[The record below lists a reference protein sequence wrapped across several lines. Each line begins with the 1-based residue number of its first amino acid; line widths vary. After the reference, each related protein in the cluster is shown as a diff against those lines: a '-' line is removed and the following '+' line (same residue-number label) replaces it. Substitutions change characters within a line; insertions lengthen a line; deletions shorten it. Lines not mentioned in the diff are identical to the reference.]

1 MPCTGVFYM
10 SFNALSRPR
19 SVYLHWPFCPYK
31 CHFCPF
37 VALASHDQF
46 MDQYHNALIAEIKKF
61 GANFEGKLPIDTI
74 YMGGGTPSTYPDHL
88 LLDTFGILNNVFDF
102 DATCEITIEV
112 NPGTVRKEQVKLW
125 REMGINR
132 LSIGVQSI
140 KDQVLQK
147 LNRHQSAAQV
157 REVLDFASM
166 HFDNLSVDFILGLP
180 DVSFKEWQEL
190 LQAAVQWPIKHM
202 SVYFLMVHEDTPLYF
217 GVKKKTISLPCDDE
231 VVNAYYWTVDF
242 LAMHGFEQYEI
253 SNFAKPGYQS
263 KHNSMYWDRKPYK
276 AFGIGA
282 CEFDGTSRYQ
292 NQKNLKVY
300 MESIEQGKEV
310 TVFSETLTP
319 EQVYLEKIML
329 GLRRAQGVTLQVL
342 GEGLTSSQKEY
353 IAAKVEWL
361 KENDFIAQ
369 KDEAL
374 ILTPKGL
381 AVENDIVVKLSL

>member
-1 MPCTGVFYM
+1 M
-10 SFNALSRPR
+10 SRPR

-46 MDQYHNALIAEIKKF
+46 MDQYHNALVAEIKKF
-61 GANFEGKLPIDTI
+61 ASNFEEKLPLDTI

-88 LLDTFGILNNVFDF
+88 LLDTFGILNKVFDF
-102 DATCEITIEV
+102 DATCEVTIEV

-125 REMGINR
+125 RDMGINR

-147 LNRHQSAAQV
+147 LNRKQSAEQV
-157 REVLDFASM
+157 REVLDFASV

-180 DVSFKEWQEL
+180 DVSFREWQEL
-190 LQAAVQWPIKHM
+190 LQAAVLWPIKHI

-217 GVKKKTISLPCDDE
+217 GVKKKAITLPCDDE
-231 VVNAYYWTVDF
+231 IVDAYYWTVDF
-242 LAMHGFEQYEI
+242 LASHGFEQYEI
-253 SNFAKPGYQS
+253 SNFAKSGYQS
-263 KHNSMYWDRKPYK
+263 AHNSMYWDRKPYK

-282 CEFDGTSRYQ
+282 CEFDGTSRSQ

-300 MESIEQGKEV
+300 MESIEKGESV

-329 GLRRAQGVTLQVL
+329 GLRRAQGVTFQALV
-342 GEGLTSSQKEY
+342 EGLTSQQKEH
-353 IAAKVEWL
+353 IASKVAWL
-361 KENDFIAQ
+361 QEYDFIA
-369 KDEAL
+369 KKNEAL
-374 ILTPKGL
+374 VLTPKGL